1 MSLEARRVTKR
12 SNKEHLM
19 KLLLLPEPKSISFAP
34 GAFRPAR
41 PVRLFVD
48 HGMERPVFQAALKL
62 GRMLNDELHVPA
74 SPDCLG
80 DHPAESGHIHLL
92 TETRGRE
99 ESYRLAITRD
109 SIRISGRGPRGLFY
123 GIQTLAQI
131 FRDQGPR
138 PPCLVIEDTP
148 DYAHRGYYLDVSRG
162 KVPTLSTLQRFAERL
177 ASLKINQLQ
186 LYVEHAFEFKF
197 DPDISAGSSPL
208 TPGEIIE
215 LDAFCRDRYIDL
227 VPSLACFGHMGRV
240 LSLPRYRKLAEVE
253 WPAKDWDSSTWRQRM
268 KGCTIDSRD
277 KRARK
282 LLSDMMDDFL
292 PPFSSRFFNVCG
304 DETYDLGKGKNAAF
318 AAKHGL
324 APLYIEHIRF
334 LREQARKHGKQIMF
348 WGDVMLQHPESI
360 REIPSDCIALDW
372 GYSPE
377 TRFKKTG
384 TFIDAGLASY
394 VCPSVRGYKVVFN
407 DVEEARGNIAGYAR
421 SGIEQGAAGLLNTD
435 WGDLGHFNLHACSL
449 HGMGLGAALSWN
461 AGGDGKEGFDKAFSF
476 QFFKDRSG
484 TTGRV
489 FAEAGSTEIAHWP
502 KMIEPEID
510 AKVDLEALKK
520 CKAAK
525 DNASRWAGHFRRL
538 KPSHLVGQNDLDQLA
553 LACDAIG
560 LTAEKTLL
568 DGARSAR
575 GKRMPAAVGKR
586 LRTWGRDMDRF
597 IRDYSEV
604 WLAAN
609 KPHRLEEI
617 RKRFNAVIRRA
628 KA

>member
-1 MSLEARRVTKR
+1 
-12 SNKEHLM
+12 M

-34 GAFRPAR
+34 GTFQPAK
-41 PVRLFVD
+41 PVRLFID
-48 HGMERPVFQAALKL
+48 HGMERPVVQAAQKL
-62 GRMLNDELHVPA
+62 GRLLNDELRIPA
-74 SPDCLG
+74 TLDSLG
-80 DHPAESGHIHLL
+80 TARPADGGHIHLL

-109 SIRISGRGPRGLFY
+109 SIRLTGRGPRGLFY
-123 GIQTLAQI
+123 GIQTLVQI

-138 PPCLVIEDTP
+138 PPCLLIEDSP

-162 KVPTLSTLQRFAERL
+162 KVPTLSTLQRYVERL

-186 LYVEHAFEFKF
+186 VYVEHVFDFKF
-197 DPDISAGSSPL
+197 DPEIGAGSSPL

-215 LDAFCRDRYIDL
+215 LDVFCRDRYIDL
-227 VPSLACFGHMGRV
+227 VPNMACFGHMGRV
-240 LSLPRYRKLAEVE
+240 LSLPQYRKLAEVE
-253 WPAKDWDSSTWRQRM
+253 WPAKDWETATWPQRM
-268 KGCTIDSRD
+268 RGATINPRD
-277 KRARK
+277 PQARK

-292 PPFSSRFFNVCG
+292 SPFSSRYFNVCG
-304 DETYDLGKGKNAAF
+304 DETYDLGRGKNAAI
-318 AAKHGL
+318 AAKEGP

-360 REIPSDCIALDW
+360 KKIPSDCIALDW
-372 GYSPE
+372 GYSPT
-377 TRFKKTG
+377 TRFEKVG
-384 TFIDAGLASY
+384 AFIDAGLVSY

-421 SGIEQGAAGLLNTD
+421 AGLKRGAAGLLNTD

-461 AGGDGKEGFDKAFSF
+461 SRGDEKAGFDKAFSF

-484 TTGRV
+484 MTGQV
-489 FAEAGSTEIAHWP
+489 FSKAGSTGIARWP
-502 KMIEPEID
+502 KMIAPEVD
-510 AKVDLEALKK
+510 SKVDLMSLKK
-520 CKAAK
+520 CRSAQ
-525 DNASRWAGHFRRL
+525 DNAPQWAKHFRKL
-538 KPSHLVGQNDLDQLA
+538 KPNHLVGRNDLDQLA
-553 LACDAIG
+553 LACEAIK

-568 DGARSAR
+568 DND
-575 GKRMPAAVGKR
+575 PATRRTR

-597 IRDYSEV
+597 IRRYSEI

-617 RKRFNAVIRRA
+617 RKRFNAVIRKA